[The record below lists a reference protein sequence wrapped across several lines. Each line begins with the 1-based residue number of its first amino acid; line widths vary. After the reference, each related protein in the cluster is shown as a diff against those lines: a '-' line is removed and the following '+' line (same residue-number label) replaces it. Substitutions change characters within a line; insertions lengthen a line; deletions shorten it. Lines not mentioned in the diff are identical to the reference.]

1 MKTKRET
8 IIFYLPLSMDSLT
21 RDVSPVSGFP
31 STFNNNSLQLNGA
44 QNGSQKTDGIYWD
57 KKKMYINPSQIRT
70 TEQKNIKDTLTK
82 GGYSIQYWGENL
94 TSLEVSGTTGSS
106 GIEGINVLYSIYRH
120 EQLHF
125 PKILEERDRRLA
137 QEAIDQSINSAQQ
150 TSDVDNTLEGIGLGL
165 TFADAILTGG
175 AISST
180 INGLSSAVGVFS
192 DLVQNGGSDY
202 TPALAPSI
210 PTLAAF
216 ATNIQMYHDGV
227 FYRGYFTSF
236 GFNESGESPGLFDYN
251 FSFKVTRKYGER
263 NNFMPWHRNPLDAN
277 GKTEKSQG
285 PIVSKGTYPG
295 VNRLSFPLEPTEGEE
310 AWQQNDYDNFYRDE
324 NSGTFVGTREQKSRF
339 LDPESAV
346 VNKSISRRKLIT
358 G

>member
-1 MKTKRET
+1 MKSKRET

-31 STFNNNSLQLNGA
+31 SIFDNSSLQLNGA
-44 QNGSQKTDGIYWD
+44 QNGSQKTDGVYWD
-57 KKKMYINPSQIRT
+57 KKKLYINPSQIRT
-70 TEQKNIKDTLTK
+70 AEQKNIKDTLTK
-82 GGYSIQYWGENL
+82 GGYSVQYWGETL
-94 TSLEVSGTTGSS
+94 TSLEINGTTGSS

-137 QEAIDQSINSAQQ
+137 QEALDQAITGAQETSSIE
-150 TSDVDNTLEGIGLGL
+150 NTAALGL
-165 TFADAILTGG
+165 TIADTILTGG
-175 AISST
+175 AISGT
-180 INGLSSAVGVFS
+180 INGLSSAVSVFS

-216 ATNIQMYHDGV
+216 ATNIQMFHDGV
-227 FYRGYFTSF
+227 FYRGFFTSF
-236 GFNESGESPGLFDYN
+236 GFTESAETPGLFDYN

-263 NNFMPWHRNPLDAN
+263 NNFLPWHRNPLDAN

-285 PIVSKGTYPG
+285 PWVSKGTYPG
-295 VNRLSFPLEPTEGEE
+295 VNRLSFPLEPVEGEE

-324 NSGTFVGTREQKSRF
+324 NSGTFIGTKEQKSRF
-339 LDPESAV
+339 LDPETSTT
-346 VNKSISRRKLIT
+346 NNSISRRKLIT

>member
-31 STFNNNSLQLNGA
+31 SVFDNASLQLNGA

-82 GGYSIQYWGENL
+82 GGYSVQYWGETL
-94 TSLEVSGTTGSS
+94 TSMDINGTTGSS

-137 QEAIDQSINSAQQ
+137 QEALDQAIAGSQASSSGASTALSI
-150 TSDVDNTLEGIGLGL
+150 
-165 TFADAILTGG
+165 ADTILTGG
-175 AISST
+175 AVSGTIKGLTST
-180 INGLSSAVGVFS
+180 VGVFS
-192 DLVQNGGSDY
+192 DLIENGGSDY
-202 TPALAPSI
+202 TPAMSPSI

-216 ATNIQMYHDGV
+216 ATNVQMYHDGV
-227 FYRGYFTSF
+227 FYRGFFSSFNFT
-236 GFNESGESPGLFDYN
+236 ETAESPGLFEYS
-251 FSFKVTRKYGER
+251 FVFKVTRKYGER

-277 GKTEKSQG
+277 GNTEKSQG
-285 PIVSKGTYPG
+285 SWVSKGTYPG
-295 VNRLSFPLEPTEGEE
+295 VNRLSFPLEPVEGEA
-310 AWQQNDYDNFYRDE
+310 AWAQNDYDNSYRDE
-324 NSGTFVGTREQKSRF
+324 TSGIFAGTKEQKSKF
-339 LDPESAV
+339 IDTQDAT

>member
-31 STFNNNSLQLNGA
+31 SVFNNETLQMNGA
-44 QNGSQKTDGIYWD
+44 QNSSQKTDGVYWD
-57 KKKMYINPSQIRT
+57 KKKLYINPSQIRT

-82 GGYSIQYWGENL
+82 GGYSVQYWGETL
-94 TSLEVSGTTGSS
+94 TSLEVNGTTGSS

-137 QEAIDQSINSAQQ
+137 QEALDQAISGAQE
-150 TSDVDNTLEGIGLGL
+150 SNGLDNKTVLGL
-165 TFADAILTGG
+165 SIADTILTGG
-175 AISST
+175 AISGT
-180 INGLSSAVGVFS
+180 INGLATTVGVYS

-202 TPALAPSI
+202 TPTLSPSI

-216 ATNIQMYHDGV
+216 ATNVQMYHDGV
-227 FYRGYFTSF
+227 FYKGFFTSF
-236 GFNESGESPGLFDYN
+236 NFTENGESPGLFDYN

-263 NNFMPWHRNPLDAN
+263 NNFMPWHRNPLNAN
-277 GKTEKSQG
+277 GVTEKSQG
-285 PIVSKGTYPG
+285 SWVSKGTYPG
-295 VNRLSFPLEPTEGEE
+295 VNRLSFPLEPVDGQE
-310 AWQQNDYDNFYRDE
+310 AWSQNDYDNFYRDE
-324 NSGTFVGTREQKSRF
+324 NSDTFLGAKEQKSNF
-339 LDPESAV
+339 LEEQNIS
-346 VNKSISRRKLIT
+346 VNKSFSRRKLIT